1 MQNTLLHIGE
11 IMLRRIMRWLNES
24 SKPRITPFDRYI
36 LSQNPQSLAEL
47 DLYCK
52 TNNTLDRGFV

>member
-1 MQNTLLHIGE
+1 
-11 IMLRRIMRWLNES
+11 MLRKVMKWLCES
-24 SKPRITPFDRYI
+24 TKPRITPFDRYI

-52 TNNTLDRGFV
+52 TNNTLDRRFV